1 MGGDTFFYTQREIPS
16 RLAAAGRD
24 LVRRFKLRRKFF
36 HFEFFDTPEGLM
48 PIEINARPPGGAIL
62 DMMNY
67 SADDDLYKSWATLV
81 TKGPQD
87 VIRTRAKKKF
97 FVAYTSRRDHAWRHS
112 HEEVL
117 ARFGSAMVEHGEN
130 PALFQQAMGRYRYL
144 YRTEDM
150 ETITRVRDFILAR

>member
-1 MGGDTFFYTQREIPS
+1 
-16 RLAAAGRD
+16 
-24 LVRRFKLRRKFF
+24 
-36 HFEFFDTPEGLM
+36 M

-67 SADDDLYKSWATLV
+67 SVDEDLYMAWSTLV
-81 TKGPQD
+81 TKGSQEGL
-87 VIRTRAKKKF
+87 RARAKKKF
-97 FVAYTSRRDHAWRHS
+97 FVAYTSRREQACHHS

-117 ARFGSAMVEHGEN
+117 ARFGSAIVEHGEN

-144 YRTEDM
+144 IRAEDM